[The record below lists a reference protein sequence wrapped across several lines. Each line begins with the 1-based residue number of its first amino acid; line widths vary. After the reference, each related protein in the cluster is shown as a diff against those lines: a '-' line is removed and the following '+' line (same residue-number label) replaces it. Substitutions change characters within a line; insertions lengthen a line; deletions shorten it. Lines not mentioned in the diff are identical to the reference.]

1 MPFKPGDK
9 NINRLGRPKN
19 AINRSTEQAKLT
31 LARLADTGL
40 NNIKEDIERIRQD
53 DPLAAA
59 KLYLQIL
66 EYIIPKQSRVEV
78 NGQIEQRIQQV
89 TVNINK
95 NV

>member
-1 MPFKPGDK
+1 MPFTPGDP

-19 AINRSTEQAKLT
+19 ALNRSTQSAKLT
-31 LARLADTGL
+31 LARLADHGL
-40 NNIKEDIERIRQD
+40 NNIKEDIEKIRKD
-53 DPLAAA
+53 DPVQAA

-66 EYIIPKQSRVEV
+66 EFIIPKQARVEL
-78 NGQIEQRIQQV
+78 NGEINQKIQQV

>member
-1 MPFKPGDK
+1 MPFKPNDP

-31 LARLADTGL
+31 LARLVDTGL